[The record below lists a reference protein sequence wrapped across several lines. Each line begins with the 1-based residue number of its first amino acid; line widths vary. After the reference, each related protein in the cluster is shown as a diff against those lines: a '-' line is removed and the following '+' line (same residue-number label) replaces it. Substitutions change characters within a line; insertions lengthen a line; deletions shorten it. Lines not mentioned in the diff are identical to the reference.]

1 MADAKFIMDVS
12 DLVKARQEIRAW
24 GKENRDQIDAV
35 NSRMTRLGRSAPI
48 NLKKMAAGTQL
59 AGKSI
64 NNLGMKVQQAG
75 YQIGD
80 FAVQVQGGTNIMV
93 ALGQQ
98 GAQLAGIFGPAGA
111 IAGAALAIT
120 TGLLA
125 PLFRGE
131 KAAKEL
137 TNRIKE
143 LREELL
149 QMKGFQPISKEQE
162 TSQNAI
168 AKVDEEIVRLKEREL
183 VIDKAILANAHA
195 KGDTVDDWTR
205 KEKDRERLGT
215 RMADNEERLNAQ
227 LEARSK
233 LQRTSNQLVRG
244 HMSIERLKSVMQME
258 ELEREKKILEIT
270 KKHGTESL
278 EARRLL
284 RDVELERYQIEITRE
299 GTLKSMIPSLVE
311 AKKQTLEMKDAME
324 ASALAGTK
332 ITYRLGGD
340 SATRFRKY
348 GSRATTSSKAIDDGL
363 PKSTKTTKDAYAEL
377 IKDLELGKEL
387 LKLDQDRAT
396 VIQALGEDRN
406 NYSKSQ
412 IEKAVQMTR
421 ELRLQNEALD
431 DQKSLQSTITDG
443 FEDAFM
449 AMVDGTKS
457 FKDAFKGMAN
467 EVIKELYRIF
477 VVKQI
482 TGMVQKAAGNLLGI
496 PEDSYAGGGY
506 TGSGARTG
514 GVDGMGGFPA
524 ILHPNETVIDHNV
537 AGSGG
542 GGGAVVVNQTFNFS
556 ANGDESVKKIIA
568 MEAPKIASMT
578 QQQIMDARR
587 RGGSMK
593 ATFG

>member
-35 NSRMTRLGRSAPI
+35 NSRMTRLGASAPI

-162 TSQNAI
+162 VAQDAI

-183 VIDKAILANAHA
+183 VIDKAILENAHA
-195 KGDTVDDWTR
+195 KGDTVEDWSR
-205 KEKDRERLGT
+205 KELQRVRLGT
-215 RMADNEERLNAQ
+215 AVADNEERLTAQ

-284 RDVELERYQIEITRE
+284 RDVELERFQIELTRE

-324 ASALAGTK
+324 ASALAGAK

-340 SATRFRKY
+340 SAARFRKY

-443 FEDAFM
+443 FEEAFM
-449 AMVDGTKS
+449 AMADGTKS

-482 TGMVQKAAGNLLGI
+482 TGMVQKAVGGWLGI

-506 TGSGARTG
+506 TGNGSRSG

-524 ILHPNETVIDHNV
+524 ILHPNETVIDHTRG
-537 AGSGG
+537 GSG

-568 MEAPKIASMT
+568 MEAPKIANMT

>member
-35 NSRMTRLGRSAPI
+35 NSRMTRLGASAPI

-162 TSQNAI
+162 VAQDAI

-183 VIDKAILANAHA
+183 VIDKAILENAHA
-195 KGDTVDDWTR
+195 KGDTVEDWSR
-205 KEKDRERLGT
+205 KELQRVRLGT
-215 RMADNEERLNAQ
+215 AVADNEERLTAQ

-284 RDVELERYQIEITRE
+284 RDVELERYQIELTRE

-324 ASALAGTK
+324 ASALAGAK

-340 SATRFRKY
+340 SAARFRKY

-443 FEDAFM
+443 FEEAFM
-449 AMVDGTKS
+449 AMADGTKS

-482 TGMVQKAAGNLLGI
+482 TGMVQKAVGGWLGI

-506 TGSGARTG
+506 TGNGSRSG

-524 ILHPNETVIDHNV
+524 ILHPNETVIDHTRG
-537 AGSGG
+537 GSG

-568 MEAPKIASMT
+568 MEAPKIANMT